1 MMVKQGEYVEAR
13 ANELSEDE
21 LIRVN
26 AAYNSVLGEVEP
38 VLEGK
43 IKTRREWF
51 EAMEQEAKEKRAAR
65 EQQEKEGIEQR
76 VETAMRNLAKSG
88 Y

>member
-1 MMVKQGEYVEAR
+1 
-13 ANELSEDE
+13 
-21 LIRVN
+21 
-26 AAYNSVLGEVEP
+26 
-38 VLEGK
+38 
-43 IKTRREWF
+43 
-51 EAMEQEAKEKRAAR
+51 MEQEAKEKRAAR